1 MANMLTITSSI
12 INHICAEQWE

>member
-1 MANMLTITSSI
+1 MANMLTITNLI